1 MERREMNEQRCSV
14 VAAALLGLG
23 LASGGWFIGHGFVAA
38 RMGDR
43 FVTVK
48 GISER
53 DVKADLAMWSIRI
66 VATDNDLPS
75 AQRRITEGVSKVRDF
90 LIRHGIAVDHTELE
104 RPEVEDAFAS
114 QYRDAS
120 KVKERYVVR
129 QTVTVRLDTPET
141 VIEASRQSGEL
152 VAAGVVLAADEGYGR
167 SGGPRF
173 LFTRLND
180 VKPEMIQEATA
191 RAREAALKF
200 AEDSRSSLGGIR
212 QASQGVFEILARNQA
227 PGVEEA
233 TQIHKTVR
241 VVSTVQ
247 YFLEN

>member
-1 MERREMNEQRCSV
+1 MNGQRYSII
-14 VAAALLGLG
+14 AAMLLAVGF
-23 LASGGWFIGHGFVAA
+23 ATGGWFVGHGFVTA

-53 DVKADLAMWSIRI
+53 DVKADLAIWSVRI
-66 VATDNDLPS
+66 VTTDNDLPN
-75 AQRRITEGVSKVRDF
+75 AQRRITEDVSRVRDF
-90 LIRHGIAVDHTELE
+90 FVRHGIAADQAELE
-104 RPEVEDAFAS
+104 RPAVEDAFAN

-129 QTVTVRLDTPET
+129 QTVTVRLDNPET
-141 VIEASRQSGEL
+141 VLEASRQSGEL

-167 SGGPRF
+167 GGGPRF
-173 LFTRLND
+173 LFTHLND
-180 VKPEMIQEATA
+180 VKPQMIQEATA

-200 AEDSRSSLGGIR
+200 AEDSNSTLGGIR
-212 QASQGVFEILARNQA
+212 QASQGVFEVLPRNQV
-227 PGVEEA
+227 PGVDEA
-233 TQIHKTVR
+233 TQILKTVR